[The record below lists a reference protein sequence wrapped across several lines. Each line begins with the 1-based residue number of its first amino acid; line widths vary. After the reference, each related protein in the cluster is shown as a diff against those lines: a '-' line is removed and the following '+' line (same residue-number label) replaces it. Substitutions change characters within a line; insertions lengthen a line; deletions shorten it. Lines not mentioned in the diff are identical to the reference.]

1 MHIALS
7 CNLAFLI
14 TLKRALGLCWSPLTP
29 GWLTEAM
36 GTAEENEHD
45 ENDRLPGAFIKSQ
58 NTGNI
63 SGYKE
68 IFALF

>member
-1 MHIALS
+1 
-7 CNLAFLI
+7 
-14 TLKRALGLCWSPLTP
+14 
-29 GWLTEAM
+29 M

-68 IFALF
+68 IFALFFLELPEKV